1 MKTMSRKLWI
11 ISTPMIGAL
20 LLFAATA
27 SAHVTIAPAQSAAG
41 AWETYTLKVPS
52 EKDSPTVELDLRIP
66 EGAQFKQYEPV
77 YGWDVTADGNKVTW
91 KATGGGIQPGQFQR
105 FTFTVKN
112 PVSPGN
118 IAWNAYQHYGD
129 GSLVQWSGEEGS
141 ETPHAVT
148 SITEASGSEGGHD
161 HSGMSADHS
170 SMSDHAAMGE
180 ARSSAS
186 VSPLVYAA
194 FVLSLLALALSLI
207 SLIRRRRV

>member
-1 MKTMSRKLWI
+1 ML
-11 ISTPMIGAL
+11 GAL

-66 EGAQFKQYEPV
+66 EGAQFMQYEPV
-77 YGWDVTADGNKVTW
+77 SGWDVTVDGNKVTW
-91 KATGGGIQPGQFQR
+91 KATGAGIEPGQFQR

-112 PVSPGN
+112 PAAPGD
-118 IAWNAYQHYGD
+118 IAWNAYQHYSD
-129 GSLVQWSGEEGS
+129 GTLVQWSGEEGS

-148 SITEASGSEGGHD
+148 SITEASGAEGDHH
-161 HSGMSADHS
+161 HSGMSEDHSAADGADHS
-170 SMSDHAAMGE
+170 SMSDHDAME
-180 ARSSAS
+180 EIPSSTS

-194 FVLSLLALALSLI
+194 FVISLLALALSLI
-207 SLIRRRRV
+207 GLIRRRRA